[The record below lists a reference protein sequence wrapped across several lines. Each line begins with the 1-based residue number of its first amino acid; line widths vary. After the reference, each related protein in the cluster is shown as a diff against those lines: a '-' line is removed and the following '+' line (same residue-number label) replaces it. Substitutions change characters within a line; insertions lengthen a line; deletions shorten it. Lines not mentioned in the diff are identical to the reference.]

1 MIIEI
6 KVPSPGES
14 ISEVQLAGWLVS
26 DGDFVEKD
34 KEIAEVDSDKA
45 TLTLVAQES
54 GVIKLLAAEGD
65 TIKVGALVATIDTSG
80 VETTSVNITTEE
92 VKTSAVKTKAETK
105 PVAIAAA
112 PIIASAVE
120 SVEAGIHISPLA
132 RKIMQEKQLTEKDV
146 ADHIHQLRVGK
157 ADVLGIEKP
166 NKPVESSN
174 PIASVGLN
182 VGRIANRDTDRK
194 KLSTLRIKL
203 AQRLVSVKN
212 ETAMLTTF
220 NEVNMGALLALKKQY
235 NEAFKE
241 KYGVGIG
248 FMSFFTKAVTEA
260 LMLFPQIN
268 SMLDGD
274 ELVQFHY
281 ADIGIAVSAPKGLVV
296 PVVRSAET
304 LSLAE
309 IELRIKELAKKTR
322 ENKITLDEMQG
333 GTFTIT
339 NGGVFGSLFST
350 PIINPPQSAILGMHN
365 IVERPIAVNGQV
377 VVAPM
382 MYVALSYDHR
392 VIDGSESVRFLVKV
406 KEMIENP
413 VRMLF
418 GGSTPEKAL
427 LGL

>member
-14 ISEVQLAGWLVS
+14 ISEVQLASWLVS

-45 TLTLVAQES
+45 TLSLVAQES

-65 TIKVGALVATIDTSG
+65 TIKVGALVATIDTAG
-80 VETTSVNITTEE
+80 VETASADAPGTKVPE
-92 VKTSAVKTKAETK
+92 VETK
-105 PVAIAAA
+105 VDTKTVAVAESPVIAHPA
-112 PIIASAVE
+112 E
-120 SVEAGIHISPLA
+120 SVEAGIHITPLA

-157 ADVLGIEKP
+157 ADMLEIEKP
-166 NKPVESSN
+166 VKQVEICN
-174 PIASVGLN
+174 PNVPVGLSE
-182 VGRIANRDTDRK
+182 VRTANRDTDRK

-260 LMLFPQIN
+260 LMLFPQVN
-268 SMLDGD
+268 AMLDGD

-304 LSLAE
+304 LSLSE
-309 IELRIKELAKKTR
+309 IELKIKELAKKAR
-322 ENKITLDEMQG
+322 ENKISLDEMQG

-418 GGSTPEKAL
+418 AGSTPEKVL